1 VRQRNHSKI
10 LFSVLIGIL
19 LLSSSTVIPQALRSS
34 PSFPSLPLVSVASS
48 YSSSTDPMA
57 LVPYSL
63 KSFHLPNG
71 SAGPWGIT
79 SDRFGRIWF
88 VEESSNQIGMFDPS
102 KENFTEYNIPTKDSL
117 PEMIAV
123 DNSGNVWF
131 SELNPS
137 QLGELK
143 AGTSTIVEY
152 KIPKNS
158 QNLSCGPIGVTP
170 DSSGNIWITCE
181 FSNQIDEFIPQGEA
195 FLSFD
200 LPVFFS
206 APLDIV
212 FDPSGNFWF
221 TAADSGMIGYV
232 TVSDLKNGS
241 SNGINEFAPINQTY
255 AETIT
260 NPDSPSE
267 IVTTSLST
275 PSEIALSP
283 DGNTLWITEHTASS
297 FDKYEISSKTLVKYW
312 TTQTGSSQYPDSL
325 PNGVAVDKNGI
336 VWIAEHYGNKIAE
349 FDPETEEM
357 IEYPIP
363 CCSTGIAGTLYL
375 TAAPDGAIWFSE
387 FYGNAIGE
395 LEPSPSGA
403 NDGLSVSIGRS
414 LLGMNS
420 TGSTME
426 TSVSLSVQNF
436 SKGEQQLISN
446 ATLEASGISS
456 NGTLTNC
463 MVSFDPSTVSLSQ
476 NGKNTSVLTIE
487 TSGLKAGTYYLTI
500 SARTSPQSLIYST
513 ILKVTVFGAPQPDR
527 SLLIEGIIL
536 GGAASVAVVGVM
548 AVYLART
555 RRIRRSSSPRRTRS
569 SRKRQKKKVSKD
581 RMAAD

>member
-1 VRQRNHSKI
+1 MRQRNNSAV

-34 PSFPSLPLVSVASS
+34 PSFPSFPLVMVASS
-48 YSSSTDPMA
+48 YNSSTSPIVLAPD
-57 LVPYSL
+57 SL
-63 KSFHLPNG
+63 ETFDLPNG

-88 VEESSNQIGMFDPS
+88 VEESSNQIGMFDS
-102 KENFTEYNIPTKDSL
+102 SRENFTEYNIPTKNSL

-143 AGTSTIVEY
+143 AGTSAIVEY

-158 QNLSCGPIGVTP
+158 ENLACGPIGVTP
-170 DSSGNIWITCE
+170 DPSGNIWITCE
-181 FSNQIDEFIPQGEA
+181 FSNQIDEFIPQREA

-212 FDPSGNFWF
+212 LDHSGNFWF

-232 TVSDLKNGS
+232 KVSDLKNGT

-267 IVTTSLST
+267 TVTTSLST

-283 DGNTLWITEHTASS
+283 DGSTLWITEHTASS

-325 PNGVAVDKNGI
+325 PNGIAIDKNGI
-336 VWIAEHYGNKIAE
+336 VWIAEHYGNRVAE

-375 TAAPDGAIWFSE
+375 TVASDGAVWFSE

-395 LEPSPSGA
+395 LKPSPPGA
-403 NDGLSVSIGRS
+403 NDGLSVSISPS

-420 TGSTME
+420 TGSTLK
-426 TSVSLSVQNF
+426 TSVSLILQNF
-436 SKGEQQLISN
+436 SKGEQLISN

-463 MVSFDPSTVSLSQ
+463 MVSFEPSTLSLSE

-527 SLLIEGIIL
+527 SLLIKGIIL
-536 GGAASVAVVGVM
+536 GGVASVAVVGLM

-555 RRIRRSSSPRRTRS
+555 RKIRRASAPRRSRS
-569 SRKRQKKKVSKD
+569 LRNR
-581 RMAAD
+581 